1 MPVWIGH
8 AADDIAWREEFRL
21 TARGMAGNVTFKM
34 YCRWW
39 SVMGSMNKNMIKDSL
54 IGTATLDLNQVAA
67 VGGYM
72 DTNLPVISDGQHRG
86 FLHIVI
92 RWEDGNLACYS

>member
-1 MPVWIGH
+1 
-8 AADDIAWREEFRL
+8 
-21 TARGMAGNVTFKM
+21 
-34 YCRWW
+34 
-39 SVMGSMNKNMIKDSL
+39 MNKNMIKDSL

-92 RWEDGNLACYS
+92 RWEDGDPTCCP

>member
-1 MPVWIGH
+1 
-8 AADDIAWREEFRL
+8 
-21 TARGMAGNVTFKM
+21 
-34 YCRWW
+34 
-39 SVMGSMNKNMIKDSL
+39 MIKDSL

-92 RWEDGNLACYS
+92 RWEDGDPTCCP